1 MTSDHFMKTLGTVV
15 GIEGYLASRIA
26 AEDAEKKWTG
36 LTRHRDG
43 GQAGLTKCLVI
54 NNLVNPVKTDSQRSA
69 VGGH

>member
-43 GQAGLTKCLVI
+43 GQAH
-54 NNLVNPVKTDSQRSA
+54 TDKSRLSHTRSPKLA
-69 VGGH
+69 RGTEFSEKIA